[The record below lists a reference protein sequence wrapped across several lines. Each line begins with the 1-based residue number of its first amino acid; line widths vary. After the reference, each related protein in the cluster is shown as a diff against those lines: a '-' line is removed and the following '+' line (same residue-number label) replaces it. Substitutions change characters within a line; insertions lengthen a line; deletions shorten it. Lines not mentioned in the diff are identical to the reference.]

1 MRERQMIAYLKDVRI
16 IYSCDNKEK
25 PINAYDFS
33 FRLFSYCCCFY
44 RFNFVSSYWKLGM
57 FDRLMRLHPLSFS
70 LSFFGSILVFEFFF
84 IIEVQKSL
92 IFVDAIGVF
101 LSSHNSLLFNGAV
114 VLYCA
119 SEKFSQPT
127 IHRGKKQ
134 KRKKKVRTAQIFQ

>member
-44 RFNFVSSYWKLGM
+44 RFNFVSSYWKLSM
-57 FDRLMRLHPLSFS
+57 FDRLMCLHHLSFS
-70 LSFFGSILVFEFFF
+70 LSSSLALSLYARFFF

-114 VLYCA
+114 VL
-119 SEKFSQPT
+119 
-127 IHRGKKQ
+127 
-134 KRKKKVRTAQIFQ
+134 